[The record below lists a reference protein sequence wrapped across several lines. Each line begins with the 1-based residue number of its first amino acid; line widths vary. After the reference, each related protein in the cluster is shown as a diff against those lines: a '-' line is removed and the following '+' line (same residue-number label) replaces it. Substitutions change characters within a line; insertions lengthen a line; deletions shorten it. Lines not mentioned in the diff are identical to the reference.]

1 MAASITATDV
11 KGLRDRTGAGM
22 MDCKAALEEAG
33 GDVEKAIEI
42 LRVKGQASAAK
53 RSGRETGEGVVSSYI
68 HAGGKVGAMVEV
80 QCETDFVARND
91 EFREFAREVAIHV
104 AGSPTPPRYVGRG
117 DPGVRARGRAPCP
130 RCEGQGGGQAGQRR
144 RPDRR
149 GPAREVGEAG
159 RAPRPGAHSLGS
171 LRGQDDRGDP
181 RRDRRQH
188 RREHSHRALRALRGR
203 RGVARGAPSGRNR
216 DAANVFRTQCAEAHG
231 LEARSPSPP

>member
-11 KGLRDRTGAGM
+11 KGLRDRTGAAM

-80 QCETDFVARND
+80 QCETDFVARNE

-104 AGSPTPPRYVGRG
+104 AGSPTPPHYVSAEEIPESERDAERRVHEAKAKEEGKPDNVVDRI
-117 DPGVRARGRAPCP
+117 V
-130 RCEGQGGGQAGQRR
+130 EGQLAKWSKQVALLDQEHIRS
-144 RPDRR
+144 DRYEGKTIEEIR
-149 GPAREVGEAG
+149 AEIAANTGENIRIARFARFAVGE
-159 RAPRPGAHSLGS
+159 
-171 LRGQDDRGDP
+171 
-181 RRDRRQH
+181 
-188 RREHSHRALRALRGR
+188 E
-203 RGVARGAPSGRNR
+203 
-216 DAANVFRTQCAEAHG
+216 
-231 LEARSPSPP
+231 